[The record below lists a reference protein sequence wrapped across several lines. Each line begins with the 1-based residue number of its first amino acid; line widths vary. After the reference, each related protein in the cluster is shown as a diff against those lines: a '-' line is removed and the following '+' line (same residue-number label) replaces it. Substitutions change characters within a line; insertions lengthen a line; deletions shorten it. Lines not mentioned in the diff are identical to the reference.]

1 MHGVRGRLLF
11 CIECHELHGL
21 RRGEHLH
28 DDSDCR
34 MPRRIVV
41 GGVGDWVHELREWP
55 VLYRKLNC
63 VDGVY
68 NMCGW

>member
-1 MHGVRGRLLF
+1 MHGVLDRLLF

-28 DDSDCR
+28 DDSDSC
-34 MPRRIVV
+34 MPRWIVV
-41 GGVGDWVHELREWP
+41 GGVGDCVHELHEWP

-63 VDGVY
+63 VDGMYGVY
-68 NMCGW
+68 GW